1 MVFLSRI
8 TIIQT
13 RSEDIEMEN
22 TIGEYKGT
30 TTVAAVCNDGVIMA
44 TDTRATMG
52 NYVASKHAK
61 KVYQITD
68 QLAMTIAGGVAAAQ
82 RVVDILKVNAKLY
95 NLEKG
100 RPMPVA
106 AAAMLVSNILFSN
119 REVGAPLPLQALI
132 GGVDLTGP
140 HVYNLDPYGSLT
152 EEKMV
157 STGSGSPFAYGVLED
172 RYKEDST
179 VAEMAPIVVK
189 AVDSAMKRDVASGDN
204 FDVAVIT
211 SDGFKE
217 LSEEEKIALLES

>member
-1 MVFLSRI
+1 MVFLFRI
-8 TIIQT
+8 TIIHT
-13 RSEDIEMEN
+13 RSEDTEMEN

-52 NYVASKHAK
+52 SYVASKHAK

-82 RVVDILKVNAKLY
+82 RVVEILKVNAKLY

-179 VAEMAPIVVK
+179 IMEMMPIVVK

-217 LSEEEKIALLES
+217 LSEDEKMALLQS

>member
-1 MVFLSRI
+1 
-8 TIIQT
+8 
-13 RSEDIEMEN
+13 MEN

-52 NYVASKHAK
+52 SYVASKHAK

-82 RVVDILKVNAKLY
+82 RVVEILKVNAKLY

-179 VAEMAPIVVK
+179 IMEMMPIVVK

-217 LSEEEKIALLES
+217 LSEDEKMALLQS